1 MLAVLATSVRTVVGT
16 FTVYT
21 YLGVFLPGVA
31 GLGLQGLVL
40 VLLGSSA
47 WPVRSAPGSAAARR
61 TAGARATVDVGRWCT
76 FRTERV
82 GQ

>member
-40 VLLGSSA
+40 VLLGS
-47 WPVRSAPGSAAARR
+47 RPGQCGRHPARR
-61 TAGARATVDVGRWCT
+61 QRGGPLGRALP
-76 FRTERV
+76 
-82 GQ
+82 